1 MIPPAMR
8 TLTSEI
14 YNVVNIPIAVHCH
27 NDFGLGVANSLAA
40 VESGAREVQCTINGL
55 GERAGNANLQE
66 IVMSLFSI
74 YNVKTNINT
83 EYLYETSK
91 LVERLTGIKMPPN
104 HPISGENAFSHES
117 GIHTHGV
124 LTKSD
129 TFEPGVM
136 TPEMVGHKRRLVS
149 GKHAGTHGIKAMLE
163 DIGLIVNND
172 QLWDITSRV
181 KDLGDKGKHVTDAD
195 LQAIAEAVLG
205 EVTKDKKL
213 ISLEELSVMTGNKI
227 TATASVKLKL
237 RDKEI
242 TGADIGVGPVDAA
255 LNAVRN
261 VLRDFEDIKLT
272 EYRLEAITGGSDA
285 LAEVIIKLEDSVG
298 NNVIARAAREDIV
311 MASVEAMVSG
321 INRIFILR
329 KK

>member
-1 MIPPAMR
+1 
-8 TLTSEI
+8 
-14 YNVVNIPIAVHCH
+14 
-27 NDFGLGVANSLAA
+27 
-40 VESGAREVQCTINGL
+40 
-55 GERAGNANLQE
+55 
-66 IVMSLFSI
+66 
-74 YNVKTNINT
+74 
-83 EYLYETSK
+83 
-91 LVERLTGIKMPPN
+91 
-104 HPISGENAFSHES
+104 
-117 GIHTHGV
+117 
-124 LTKSD
+124 
-129 TFEPGVM
+129 
-136 TPEMVGHKRRLVS
+136 
-149 GKHAGTHGIKAMLE
+149 
-163 DIGLIVNND
+163 
-172 QLWDITSRV
+172 
-181 KDLGDKGKHVTDAD
+181 
-195 LQAIAEAVLG
+195 
-205 EVTKDKKL
+205 
-213 ISLEELSVMTGNKI
+213 MTGNKI